1 MGVAKFTCCQPL
13 AVSEVNVAVASSWPL
28 GDHKLAVCVPVLA
41 ALLKKRTPVIKPLVS
56 ELNRVPTSMDC
67 ASPPSTTPGTA
78 DEDHK
83 LNEVEIAIVVKVEVM
98 SEARGLPARSF
109 TPLGPP

>member
-1 MGVAKFTCCQPL
+1 MAMGVAKFTCCQPL

-41 ALLKKRTPVIKPLVS
+41 ALLKKRTPVMEPPVS
-56 ELNRVPTSMDC
+56 ELNRVPTSIDC

-78 DEDHK
+78 DDDHK
-83 LNEVEIAIVVKVEVM
+83 LIEVELTLCAETSTVM
-98 SEARGLPARSF
+98 V
-109 TPLGPP
+109 LGD